1 MANFFAIIMVISFGM
16 MVYYFIKKKIK
27 FALIS
32 LAISFIAFMVVG
44 FTAPSNNHK
53 TSSSNKTEQ
62 TSSSSI
68 KQTKKSSSHITK
80 DRLVTD
86 RKITTLMQSYCEFAI
101 QDQERLKRVYVDP
114 DSLEIYPIGNDK
126 KTWSIGGNV
135 TQPNNNKVYVFGL
148 KLKFDKD
155 ILDGNTNLDN
165 LKYASDVEYVR

>member
-1 MANFFAIIMVISFGM
+1 MTNFFAIIMVISFGI
-16 MVYYFIKKKIK
+16 MVYYFVKKKIK

-32 LAISFIAFMVVG
+32 LAISFVAFFVVG
-44 FTAPSNNHK
+44 FTAPSDDHK
-53 TSSSNKTEQ
+53 STDSSKTEQ
-62 TSSSSI
+62 NSSSSK
-68 KQTKKSSSHITK
+68 KQTK

-135 TQPNNNKVYVFGL
+135 TQPNDNKVYVFGL

-165 LKYASDVEYVR
+165 LKYSSDVEYVR

>member
-16 MVYYFIKKKIK
+16 MVYYFIKKKTK

-32 LAISFIAFMVVG
+32 LAVSFIAFFVVG
-44 FTAPSNNHK
+44 FTAPRDDHK
-53 TSSSNKTEQ
+53 SSDSSKTEQ
-62 TSSSSI
+62 TSSSSK
-68 KQTKKSSSHITK
+68 KQTK

-135 TQPNNNKVYVFGL
+135 TQPNDNKVYVFGL